1 MFRRY
6 IRHLANLRFA
16 LAGIW
21 RALVL
26 ESEKSFKMMLLV
38 AALLLGTSAAL
49 NTSAP
54 RLLLIAAAFI
64 YALAQ
69 ELQNTASEQLAKKFV
84 KLGYSDPKY
93 DSLMKSALDSAAGGV
108 MLSGLAAFLI
118 WLALTFWQ
126 YI

>member
-6 IRHLANLRFA
+6 IRHLANLKFA

-21 RALVL
+21 RALIL
-26 ESEKSFKMMLLV
+26 ESEKSFKMMLL
-38 AALLLGTSAAL
+38 AATLLLGTSAVL
-49 NTSAP
+49 GTSVP

-93 DSLMKSALDSAAGGV
+93 DPVIKSALDSAAGGV
-108 MLSGLAAFLI
+108 MLSGLAALLI
-118 WLALTFWQ
+118 WLALTFWPL
-126 YI
+126 I